1 MVFFECLYDSVFLII
16 EIGHFVSNY
25 SVFVPREEGEGTL
38 GVLRQEACG
47 HT

>member
-1 MVFFECLYDSVFLII
+1 MPIGLSVFAYWNCSPSL
-16 EIGHFVSNY
+16 NY
-25 SVFVPREEGEGTL
+25 SVSFVPRGGREGTL

>member
-1 MVFFECLYDSVFLII
+1 MSVCQKDSVFLII
-16 EIGHFVSNY
+16 EIVDFVSNY
-25 SVFVPREEGEGTL
+25 SVFVPRGEREGTL